1 VLPLSGQNISKGEA
15 ALVINANGDSL
26 IVMHLEDSRL
36 ALTDV
41 LGYEI
46 ADSLITEYE
55 VKDSLNSSLTSIHLE
70 TIRTLQAEIKATD
83 TQKDIL
89 QKIIDNKD
97 SEIVIK
103 DATIKAQ
110 KKEIRK
116 QKFQKIV
123 AIAAAV
129 VLPILVLMAK

>member
-1 VLPLSGQNISKGEA
+1 
-15 ALVINANGDSL
+15 
-26 IVMHLEDSRL
+26 MHLEDSRL